1 MSTAYATGVKGKRNE
16 VFVSSL
22 PDEIVAPLDDQEESE
37 IVEQPWFHGPLNPKI
52 AFSRLLNS
60 GSFLMT
66 SDEHDRS
73 LFHLYMK
80 WNGRCFSIDIP
91 FNPVTKNYSLGPVER
106 NSVVDLINFY
116 ITNQLPVCED
126 IGAILFSPVVV
137 PQSGSMDES
146 EICTP
151 PVDGAGHKEYGAF
164 SGLNSGRRGL
174 GLSQYAST
182 PPTGLKLDR
191 KRIRYLP
198 MSGKPS
204 HYRNVSLNKSLGNL
218 TSIYCDPSN
227 FSGSTLSLPT
237 TSFTDL
243 THKDTTSQRLTKM
256 CQGFVNYNLTLPF
269 LTFDDV
275 SKPLDESAF
284 ISVGK
289 VLLNAKADTVA
300 TCLAIETASILTLNW
315 LPTPGDDIS
324 LPSDG
329 YSLLLWPAA
338 NGYRRDLF
346 NRDRFL
352 SLFLTASIVI
362 QKEVGLKAALLS
374 LWMNVIEKLIV
385 CHRDYFT
392 ANALANGI
400 CVDQILNQRSLWEQA
415 FACEE
420 NPEAVDKLKSLLLE
434 RRVQEASPIE
444 TTASC
449 LAQIDVC
456 VPNIAPLVE
465 DLYRVQPPDVDSGG
479 LPPASLLQKLS
490 VAKGAYSR
498 QRKNG
503 VNYIDLWVKKRW
515 FILRMNQIPRDLQAI
530 LKTEN
535 LLLLLMG
542 PVDISHNDDLEDCF
556 RRLSG
561 CLSLLPDS

>member
-1 MSTAYATGVKGKRNE
+1 
-16 VFVSSL
+16 
-22 PDEIVAPLDDQEESE
+22 
-37 IVEQPWFHGPLNPKI
+37 
-52 AFSRLLNS
+52 
-60 GSFLMT
+60 
-66 SDEHDRS
+66 

-116 ITNQLPVCED
+116 ITNQLPVRED

-137 PQSGSMDES
+137 PQSGSIDES

-151 PVDGAGHKEYGAF
+151 TVDGAGHKEYGVSDPVNFFIEVLISHENLLAAPNAF
-164 SGLNSGRRGL
+164 SGLNSGRSL

-182 PPTGLKLDR
+182 PPTEPKLDR

-204 HYRNVSLNKSLGNL
+204 QYRNVNLNKSLGNL

-275 SKPLDESAF
+275 PKPLDEDAF
-284 ISVGK
+284 ISIGK

-300 TCLAIETASILTLNW
+300 TCLAMETASILTLNW
-315 LPTPGDDIS
+315 LPIPGDDIT

-346 NRDRFL
+346 NR
-352 SLFLTASIVI
+352 
-362 QKEVGLKAALLS
+362 
-374 LWMNVIEKLIV
+374 
-385 CHRDYFT
+385 
-392 ANALANGI
+392 
-400 CVDQILNQRSLWEQA
+400 
-415 FACEE
+415 
-420 NPEAVDKLKSLLLE
+420 
-434 RRVQEASPIE
+434 
-444 TTASC
+444 
-449 LAQIDVC
+449 
-456 VPNIAPLVE
+456 
-465 DLYRVQPPDVDSGG
+465 
-479 LPPASLLQKLS
+479 
-490 VAKGAYSR
+490 
-498 QRKNG
+498 
-503 VNYIDLWVKKRW
+503 
-515 FILRMNQIPRDLQAI
+515 
-530 LKTEN
+530 
-535 LLLLLMG
+535 
-542 PVDISHNDDLEDCF
+542 
-556 RRLSG
+556 
-561 CLSLLPDS
+561 